1 MNRKTSIIDEPD
13 EAGAKQGFDNNEF
26 EPWDIDDRLYEEW
39 RERKWFH
46 EIEKENNNQKQ
57 G

>member
-1 MNRKTSIIDEPD
+1 MNRKTSIIDEPA
-13 EAGAKQGFDNNEF
+13 EADTEQAFGNDDI

-46 EIEKENNNQKQ
+46 EIEQENKDQKQ

>member
-1 MNRKTSIIDEPD
+1 MNRKTSIIDEPA
-13 EAGAKQGFDNNEF
+13 EADTEQVFGNNEI

-46 EIEKENNNQKQ
+46 EVKKENKNQQ
-57 G
+57 